1 MTKMGPGFF
10 RLFLS
15 FVVVFH
21 HSFPLRL
28 GAWGVYVFFIL
39 SGFWICRMWRQRYVQ
54 THQPVLTF
62 IISRWWRLA
71 PVFLICTVLSVGS
84 SFLLGEAGA
93 LQRASNPIWWV
104 RQLLIAGSN
113 QVGTNLPPTWSL
125 DVEMQFYLVAPFLIA
140 LFERIRPAFR
150 WMIIAAASGWLILF
164 TLRGEDIQHAQL
176 ALFVSFFL
184 IGVSIAMGDWKPSRS
199 TALSSLIFFF
209 CYNVIPG
216 HLPADAQRRLESRT
230 RSRPNNGGFPVVRGQ
245 SLVGSRLCRGDP
257 VRDLECG
264 PEISALRP
272 VAR

>member
-39 SGFWICRMWRQRYVQ
+39 SGFWICRMWRQRYAW
-54 THQPVLTF
+54 THHPLLTF

-71 PVFLICTVLSVGS
+71 PVFLTCTVLSVASGF
-84 SFLLGEAGA
+84 FLSDAGA
-93 LQRASNPIWWV
+93 LQRASHPIWWV

-140 LFERIRPAFR
+140 LFEGIRPVFR
-150 WMIIAAASGWLILF
+150 WTIIAAASGWLILF
-164 TLRGEDIQHAQL
+164 TLRGGTIQYSNL
-176 ALFVSFFL
+176 TLFVGFFL
-184 IGVSIAMGDWKPSRS
+184 IGVTIEMCKWKPSRDHGDVQFD
-199 TALSSLIFFF
+199 LLLR
-209 CYNVIPG
+209 CDVDPG
-216 HLPADAQRRLESRT
+216 YLPANAQRSLESRA
-230 RSRPNNGGFPVVRGQ
+230 RAHGNGYLPLVRGQ
-245 SLVGSRLCRGDP
+245 SLVDYWLWSGDP
-257 VRDLECG
+257 FRGLECG
-264 PEISALRP
+264 PEFSAPRS
-272 VAR
+272 VAG